1 MTGKLFRGN
10 RNDRPLPAR
19 HLRLAGC
26 LHRASEIGPE
36 VRSLINQQPVFSI
49 ADITLLEVAR
59 KAEVGDLILGV
70 SLERWFEV
78 ALPVRRSRVLPI
90 SPRIAIESSRLPAP
104 FHKDP
109 ADRLIVAT
117 ARFHQLTVITSD
129 HKILDYPNVRSLAS
143 R

>member
-1 MTGKLFRGN
+1 MTGPYLLDTCAWLDAFIAPQKLR
-10 RNDRPLPAR
+10 
-19 HLRLAGC
+19 
-26 LHRASEIGPE
+26 PE

-49 ADITLLEVAR
+49 ADITLLEVVR

-70 SLERWFEV
+70 SLERWFEI
-78 ALPVRRSRVLPI
+78 ALPARRSLVLPI
-90 SPRIAIESSRLPAP
+90 TPGIAIECSRLPAP

-117 ARFHQLTVITSD
+117 ARFHQFTVITSD
-129 HKILDYPNVRSLAS
+129 HKILDYPHVRSLSS